1 MNNHRHADHGCNRCS
16 STMIRMVPSL
26 GRYASTQSA
35 AGAATPDV
43 LLLCNAS
50 ASRIWQRETSITGHG
65 HALTTVRRAP
75 AMSLYFAMSNVP
87 TFHFPRQPDHVGAMC
102 VYRVHHVPVA
112 EELSYHLEAR
122 SHGSWYLL
130 GRCLAASSLCHF
142 SLPMARGLR
151 GKSRYMSKPE
161 VKAAAD
167 SLRGLQSLRWCVMC
181 GMCLQGVCLCVDS
194 PTLSLFVH
202 VHSTCKPRRC
212 LTASSLFSP
221 FYNAAL
227 ISEL

>member
-1 MNNHRHADHGCNRCS
+1 MQAPNLRQVQLHQMCS
-16 STMIRMVPSL
+16 CCVTPPPA
-26 GRYASTQSA
+26 ASGSES
-35 AGAATPDV
+35 P
-43 LLLCNAS
+43 
-50 ASRIWQRETSITGHG
+50 ITGHG
-65 HALTTVRRAP
+65 YALTTVRRAP
-75 AMSLYFAMSNVP
+75 AVVPYLVMSNVP
-87 TFHFPRQPDHVGAMC
+87 TLHFARQPDHVGAMC

-202 VHSTCKPRRC
+202 VPQHVQATEMSHRIELIFSFLQCCTHIRVILVRHSNLCQC
-212 LTASSLFSP
+212 LLD
-221 FYNAAL
+221 
-227 ISEL
+227 

>member
-1 MNNHRHADHGCNRCS
+1 MAGMQAPNLRQVQLHQMCS
-16 STMIRMVPSL
+16 CCVTPPPA
-26 GRYASTQSA
+26 ASGSES
-35 AGAATPDV
+35 P
-43 LLLCNAS
+43 
-50 ASRIWQRETSITGHG
+50 ITGHG
-65 HALTTVRRAP
+65 YALTTVRRAP
-75 AMSLYFAMSNVP
+75 AVVSYLVMSNVP
-87 TFHFPRQPDHVGAMC
+87 TLHFSRQPDHVGAMC
-102 VYRVHHVPVA
+102 VCRVHHVPVA

-142 SLPMARGLR
+142 SLPMARDLR

-202 VHSTCKPRRC
+202 VPQHVQATEI
-212 LTASSLFSP
+212 ASSLLSP
-221 FYNAAL
+221 FYKAAL